1 MPPLGFVDSPA
12 RVGMEV
18 CYPALVRLDDSHS
31 TRQSLKGQG
40 MAIATVLSRE
50 QRGIDAPQVRVEV
63 DIGSG
68 LPTFNIVGLPEAVVK
83 ESKDR
88 VRAALTNSDFQFPS
102 GRIVVNL
109 APADLPKEGGRFD
122 LPIAIGILSASGQL
136 KDARSELQG
145 CELYG
150 ELSLS
155 GELRSMRGV
164 LPAALAA
171 SIAKHPVIVP
181 EINAAE
187 AALVKNCD
195 VIAARHMLEVCAHFS
210 GAGRL
215 DQYRAEPPS
224 VARKVLPD
232 LCDVRGQV
240 HARRALE
247 VAAAGQHSLLLI
259 GSPGAGKSML
269 AQRLPGILPPL
280 NDAEAME
287 VAALRS
293 IAGRPLKT
301 SEWRVRPFRSPHHTA
316 SAAALVGGGIHPR
329 PGEISLAHNGVL
341 FLDELPEFERHVLE
355 VLREPLEAGAIT
367 ISRAAHQAEFPA
379 RFQLI
384 AAMNP
389 CPCGYLG
396 DANGRC
402 HCTAD
407 QVQRYSAR
415 ISGPLLDRL
424 DLHVH
429 VPRVGFKSLRE
440 PSGQHESSTEVAAR
454 VMRTRELQY
463 QRQGV
468 CNAHLDN
475 AGVERYCTPNA
486 PGSAILG
493 RAMQYLGF
501 SARSYHR
508 ILKVAR
514 TVADMSGGAQI
525 EVGHITEALALR
537 SLDRH
542 GIARGVP
549 GEDDNL

>member
-1 MPPLGFVDSPA
+1 
-12 RVGMEV
+12 
-18 CYPALVRLDDSHS
+18 
-31 TRQSLKGQG
+31 

-68 LPTFNIVGLPEAVVK
+68 LPTFTIVGLPEAVVK

-102 GRIVVNL
+102 GRITVNL

-122 LPIAIGILSASGQL
+122 LPIAIGILSASRQL
-136 KDARSELQG
+136 TDARSELQG

-171 SIAKHPVIVP
+171 SVARHPVIVP
-181 EINAAE
+181 HINAAE
-187 AALVKNCD
+187 AALVKNCE
-195 VIAARHMLEVCAHFS
+195 VIAARHISEVCAHLD
-210 GAGRL
+210 GADRL
-215 DQYRAEPPS
+215 GIYRAELPS
-224 VARKVLPD
+224 VTRTVLPD
-232 LCDVRGQV
+232 LCDVRGQL

-247 VAAAGQHSLLLI
+247 IAAAGQHSLLLI

-269 AQRLPGILPPL
+269 AQRLPGIVPPM
-280 NDAEAME
+280 DDSEAME

-293 IAGRPLKT
+293 IAGRPLKP
-301 SEWRVRPFRSPHHTA
+301 SEWRARPFRSPHHTA
-316 SAAALVGGGIHPR
+316 SAVALVGGGVHPR

-341 FLDELPEFERHVLE
+341 FLDELPEFDRHVLE

-367 ISRAAHQAEFPA
+367 ISRAARQAEFPA

-407 QVQRYSAR
+407 QVQRYRAR

-424 DLHVH
+424 DLHVY
-429 VPRVGFKSLRE
+429 VPRVEFKTLRE
-440 PSGQHESSTEVAAR
+440 PSGCREASAEVAAR
-454 VMRTRELQY
+454 VMRTRELQI
-463 QRQGV
+463 QRQGL

-475 AGVERYCTPNA
+475 AAVERYCTP
-486 PGSAILG
+486 SAAGLDVLE
-493 RAMQYLGF
+493 RAMQHLGL
-501 SARSYHR
+501 SARGYHR
-508 ILKVAR
+508 VLKVAR
-514 TVADMSGGAQI
+514 TIADMGGGQQI
-525 EVGHITEALALR
+525 EVRHITEALALR
-537 SLDRH
+537 SLDRQ
-542 GIARGVP
+542 GAAQFRG
-549 GEDDNL
+549 DTR

>member
-1 MPPLGFVDSPA
+1 MK
-12 RVGMEV
+12 R
-18 CYPALVRLDDSHS
+18 
-31 TRQSLKGQG
+31 QG
-40 MAIATVLSRE
+40 MVIATVLSRE

-63 DIGSG
+63 DIGAG
-68 LPTFNIVGLPEAVVK
+68 LPAFNIVGLPEAVVK

-88 VRAALTNSDFQFPS
+88 VRAALTNSDFLFPS
-102 GRIVVNL
+102 GRITVNL

-136 KDARSELQG
+136 TDVRSELQK

-155 GELRSMRGV
+155 GELRSMKGV

-171 SIAKHPVIVP
+171 SLARHPVIVP
-181 EINAAE
+181 EMNADE
-187 AALVKNCD
+187 AALVKDCK
-195 VIAARHMLEVCAHFS
+195 VIAARHILEVCAHFG

-215 DQYRAEPPS
+215 GFYRTQTLSVTPS
-224 VARKVLPD
+224 VLPD
-232 LCDVRGQV
+232 LCDVYGQP

-247 VAAAGQHSLLLI
+247 IAAAGQHSLLLI

-269 AQRLPGILPPL
+269 AQRLPGILPPMS
-280 NDAEAME
+280 DAEAIE

-293 IAGRPLKT
+293 IAGRPLKP
-301 SEWRVRPFRSPHHTA
+301 SEWRARPFRSPHHTA
-316 SAAALVGGGIHPR
+316 SAAALVGGGVHPK

-396 DANGRC
+396 DANGSC
-402 HCTAD
+402 HCTGD
-407 QVQRYSAR
+407 QVGRYRAR

-429 VPRVGFKSLRE
+429 VPRVEFMSLRA
-440 PSGQHESSTEVAAR
+440 PSSVREGSTEIAAR
-454 VMRTRELQY
+454 VIRTRQLQM
-463 QRQGV
+463 QRQGA

-475 AGVERYCTPNA
+475 ATVERCCAPNA
-486 PGSAILG
+486 ACLG
-493 RAMQYLGF
+493 LLERAMQHGL
-501 SARSYHR
+501 SARGYYR
-508 ILKVAR
+508 VLKVAR
-514 TVADMSGGAQI
+514 TIADMSARPQI
-525 EVGHITEALALR
+525 EVAHIAEALTLR
-537 SLDRH
+537 SLDRRA
-542 GIARGVP
+542 GCGDRSR
-549 GEDDNL
+549 E